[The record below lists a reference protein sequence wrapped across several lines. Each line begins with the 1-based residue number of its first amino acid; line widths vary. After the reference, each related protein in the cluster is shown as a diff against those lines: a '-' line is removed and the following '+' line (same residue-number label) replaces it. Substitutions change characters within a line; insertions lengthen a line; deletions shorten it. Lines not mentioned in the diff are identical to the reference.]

1 MKSTDGSI
9 CRKEEG
15 ELQREQSIKSKIK
28 RNAEYALRSHSKNL
42 LYGAY
47 GAAQMAYKLNAITK
61 DEFYELNDLIVC
73 HGLNNPEWCREN
85 YGGVPE

>member
-1 MKSTDGSI
+1 MM
-9 CRKEEG
+9 
-15 ELQREQSIKSKIK
+15 KSKIK

-73 HGLNNPEWCREN
+73 HGLNNPEWCRKN
-85 YGGVPE
+85 YGGVPK